1 MLSGPGS
8 SVNLGRYEQ
17 DRSRGEQA
25 DGAMTGGIQDRSEA
39 LDLPHRPSGLDDVN
53 VLGDVVPRGAA
64 ADRAAAGA
72 DGIQSFP
79 AAPLADAS
87 LPQLVPGALSPAAAG
102 ADSPSQS
109 AEALIGI
116 DEVQKALNR
125 SRASVY
131 RYTNTDPR
139 NLNPPFNPRRLNPEY
154 RSDQKDPLLFHP
166 NEVARFARD
175 VLRIKEVTVEVLNS
189 PSTATQQLLGSILD
203 ELRAIRQRLDRLD
216 SQPALRNE
224 TASRFD
230 RHSRPAA

>member
-8 SVNLGRYEQ
+8 SINLGRVEL
-17 DRSRGEQA
+17 G
-25 DGAMTGGIQDRSEA
+25 A
-39 LDLPHRPSGLDDVN
+39 LDSAGTSVSPGHPSSSGLAES
-53 VLGDVVPRGAA
+53 L
-64 ADRAAAGA
+64 
-72 DGIQSFP
+72 S
-79 AAPLADAS
+79 APLADGQRSEPLAS
-87 LPQLVPGALSPAAAG
+87 GSVAEA
-102 ADSPSQS
+102 

-116 DEVQKALNR
+116 DDVQKALNR

-166 NEVARFARD
+166 HEVARFARD

-189 PSTATQQLLGSILD
+189 PSTATQQLLASILD

-216 SQPALRNE
+216 AQPGLRSE
-224 TASRFD
+224 PASRFD
-230 RHSRPAA
+230 HQSRPAA